1 MRVDI
6 SFEERQ
12 QIGLE
17 ILDEIQRVSS
27 ILNIKF
33 YLAYGTLLGAIR
45 HKGYIPW
52 DDDID
57 IWMMREDFEL
67 FVQEFNDITSSNFK
81 LLSYHTDENYPF
93 IVTKVV
99 STKTHAEE
107 KLMKPIKDLGI
118 WVDVFPIDY
127 LSPSNA
133 ANTEKLMKLEH
144 QRWVALYKQSTL
156 TAKIKLFFYNMIQKD
171 TTWKDSKKKP
181 GAITKEINKLSSCST
196 PNDIC
201 RSPASD
207 LSMIVFLASE
217 DFKSQVFVPFEDR
230 IFPIPSGYDR
240 LLKNIY
246 NDYMKL
252 PSKRKRKIDQ
262 HLRVAKWKK

>member
-27 ILNIKF
+27 LLNIKF

-57 IWMMREDFEL
+57 IWMKRADFEV
-67 FVQEFNDITSSNFK
+67 FVQKFNELTTSDFK
-81 LLSYHTDENYPF
+81 ILSYHTDENYPF
-93 IVTKVV
+93 IATKVV

-118 WVDVFPIDY
+118 WVDVFPLDF
-127 LSPSNA
+127 LSQETA
-133 ANTEKLMKLEH
+133 ANTERLIKLEH
-144 QRWVALYKQSTL
+144 KRWVALYKQSTL
-156 TAKIKLFFYNMIQKD
+156 AAKIKLFFYDKIQKD
-171 TTWKDSKKKP
+171 TNWADSKKAP
-181 GAITKEINKLSSCST
+181 GSLPKEIHRLSTCTT
-196 PNDIC
+196 PSDFF
-201 RSPASD
+201 RSPTSER
-207 LSMIVFLASE
+207 SMILFYAPK
-217 DFKSQVFVPFEDR
+217 DFETQIMVPFEDR
-230 IFPIPSGYDR
+230 TYPIPSGYDR
-240 LLKNIY
+240 LLRNIY
-246 NDYMKL
+246 NDYMVL

>member
-27 ILNIKF
+27 LLNIKF

-57 IWMMREDFEL
+57 IWMMREDFEIL
-67 FVQEFNDITSSNFK
+67 MQNFNELTTPDFK

-93 IVTKVV
+93 LAPKVV

-107 KLMKPIKDLGI
+107 KLMKPVKDLGI
-118 WVDVFPIDY
+118 WVDIFPIDY
-127 LSPSNA
+127 LSQENA
-133 ANTEKLMKLEH
+133 TNTEKLMKLEH

-156 TAKIKLFFYNMIQKD
+156 PAKIKLFFYDKIQKD

-230 IFPIPSGYDR
+230 TYPIPCGYDR
-240 LLKNIY
+240 LLRIIY

-252 PSKRKRKIDQ
+252 PSKRARKIDQ
-262 HLRVAKWKK
+262 HLKVAKWKK

>member
-12 QIGLE
+12 LIGLE

-57 IWMMREDFEL
+57 IWMMREDFEI
-67 FVQEFNDITSSNFK
+67 FMQKFNELTTPNFK

-93 IVTKVV
+93 LAPKVV
-99 STKTHAEE
+99 SMKTHAEE
-107 KLMKPIKDLGI
+107 KLMQPVKDLGI
-118 WVDVFPIDY
+118 WVDIFPIDY
-127 LSPSNA
+127 LSQKNA
-133 ANTEKLMKLEH
+133 ANTKKIIKLEH
-144 QRWVALYKQSTL
+144 KRWVALYKQSTL
-156 TAKIKLFFYNMIQKD
+156 TAKIKLFFYDKIQKD
-171 TTWKDSKKKP
+171 TTWDDSKKKP
-181 GAITKEINKLSSCST
+181 GSITREMNSLSAGPIHS
-196 PNDIC
+196 DFC
-201 RSPASD
+201 RSLASEQS
-207 LSMIVFLASE
+207 LIVFLPPE
-217 DFKSQVFVPFEDR
+217 DFESQVFVPFEDR
-230 IFPIPSGYDR
+230 TYPIPCGYDR
-240 LLKNIY
+240 LLRIIY

-252 PSKRKRKIDQ
+252 PSERARKIDQ
-262 HLRVAKWKK
+262 HLKVAKWKK